1 MRAMPQFTPT
11 RDAGLAQLRA
21 VAAMLGRDYAAGRNT
36 DRGPDAPHPS
46 TSALS
51 PWLRHGLL
59 LEEEAIRAALAAHG
73 SQAAAKFVEEVAW
86 RAYFKGWLEGRP
98 AVWEDYRRQVRHD
111 RDRLAVESGLR
122 RVHDD
127 ACAGRTGIACFD
139 DWARELVEQGWLH
152 NHARMWFASIWIF
165 TLRLPWAL
173 GADFFLR
180 HLLDGDPASNT
191 LSWRWVGGL
200 HTRGK
205 HYVARAENIARY
217 TDGRY
222 DPSGQLNENPA
233 PLPADDVL
241 PPHRVPPPE
250 RKPEGRVALLLHED
264 DLALD
269 GLDLDGLEVAA
280 VAGFSARAGT
290 AVCGCAGPVVE
301 FAQAGLEDAL
311 RRAEERFG
319 VTALRLGAGALFGWT
334 TLPVVTPHAPVGP
347 AAAALAEAQV
357 SGLPLFRLRR
367 PWHAASWPH
376 AGRGFFQV
384 RARLPD
390 LLAASGIAA

>member
-1 MRAMPQFTPT
+1 MRDVPQFTPT
-11 RDAGLAQLRA
+11 RDAGLAQLHA
-21 VAAMLGRDYAAGRNT
+21 VAALLGRDYAADRNT
-36 DRGPDAPHPS
+36 DRGPDAPRPS

-59 LEEEAIRAALAAHG
+59 LDEEAIRAALAAHG

-98 AVWEDYRRQVRHD
+98 AVWEGYRRQVRHD
-111 RDRLAVESGLR
+111 RDRLAVEAGLR

-127 ACAGRTGIACFD
+127 ACAGRTGIECFD
-139 DWARELVEQGWLH
+139 DWARDLAEHGWLH

-165 TLRLPWAL
+165 TLRLPWSL
-173 GADFFLR
+173 GADLFLR

-222 DPSGQLNENPA
+222 DPAGQLDENPA
-233 PLPADDVL
+233 PLPPDDV

-250 RKPEGRVALLLHED
+250 RKPEGKVALLLHED

-290 AVCGCAGPVVE
+290 AVGGCAPPVVE
-301 FAQAGLEDAL
+301 FARAGLDDAL
-311 RRAEERFG
+311 RRAAERFG
-319 VTALRLGAGALFGWT
+319 VPARRLDADALTGWT
-334 TLPVVTPHAPVGP
+334 DLPVVTPHAPVGA
-347 AAAALAEAQV
+347 AAAALAEAEV
-357 SGLPLFRLRR
+357 AGLALSRLRR
-367 PWHAASWPH
+367 PWHAACWPH
-376 AGRGFFQV
+376 SGRGFYQV

-390 LLAASGIAA
+390 LLTASGIAA

>member
-1 MRAMPQFTPT
+1 MPQFTPT
-11 RDAGLAQLRA
+11 REAGLARLRA
-21 VAAMLGRDYAAGRNT
+21 VASALGRDYATDRNT
-36 DRGPDAPHPS
+36 DRGPGAPEPS

-51 PWLRHGLL
+51 PWLRHSLVL
-59 LEEEAIRAALAAHG
+59 DEEAIRAALDAHG
-73 SQAAAKFVEEVAW
+73 TQGAGKFVEEVAW

-98 AVWEDYRRQVRHD
+98 AVWESYRGQVRRD

-127 ACAGRTGIACFD
+127 ACAGRTGIECFD
-139 DWARELVEQGWLH
+139 DWAREVVERGWLH

-165 TLRLPWAL
+165 TLRLPWTL
-173 GADFFLR
+173 GAEFFLR

-217 TDGRY
+217 TEGRC
-222 DPSGQLNENPA
+222 DPAGQLDENPA
-233 PLPADDVL
+233 PLPLDDV
-241 PPHRVPPPE
+241 PPHRLPPPPAS
-250 RKPEGRVALLLHED
+250 RPEGRVALLLHED

-269 GLDLDGLEVAA
+269 GLDFRGMEVAA

-290 AVCGCAGPVVE
+290 AVGSCAEPVAA
-301 FAQAGLEDAL
+301 FARAGLEDAL

-319 VTALRLGAGALFGWT
+319 VQAARLEADALTGWT
-334 TLPVVTPHAPVGP
+334 DLPVVAPHAPVGP
-347 AAAALAEAQV
+347 AAAALSGAEAA
-357 SGLPLFRLRR
+357 GLPVCRLLR
-367 PWHAASWPH
+367 PWHAAAWPH

-384 RARLPD
+384 RARLPE
-390 LLAASGIAA
+390 LLAEAGLSADPA